1 MAFILKKVNGTAALG
16 PDLIEL
22 RERAGLSI
30 EEAAKL
36 SKLTPGFIRALEGE
50 RWSELPDPA
59 YVERLLKMY
68 VTRFGVNDSYYL
80 HKYREGL
87 RLRKIEKDESQ
98 FLPRPVK
105 VAASAF
111 LVTPRLFAAAGFLLF
126 ILLLGGYVVY
136 QARTITSAPFLQVT
150 SPDDGLKVSQPEVFI
165 KGKTDAGALVMING
179 AATAVSPSG
188 DFEQTIRIP
197 QGTTMFVITAKRR
210 RGAETV
216 EVRRVVYERSTPTST
231 QPTP

>member
-1 MAFILKKVNGTAALG
+1 MAFILKEVNGTAALG

-87 RLRKIEKDESQ
+87 RLRKIEKDASQ

-105 VAASAF
+105 VSASAF

-126 ILLLGGYVVY
+126 ILALVCYVVY
-136 QARTITSAPFLQVT
+136 QARTITNAPSLVVST
-150 SPDDGLKVSQPEVFI
+150 PEDGLKVNQPEVVI
-165 KGKTDAGALVMING
+165 KGKTDPGALVMVNG
-179 AATAVSPSG
+179 AASAVSPSG

-216 EVRRVVYERSTPTST
+216 EVRRVMYERAAAATTTSE
-231 QPTP
+231 

>member
-22 RERAGLSI
+22 RERAGLSV

-68 VTRFGVNDSYYL
+68 VSRFGVSESYYL
-80 HKYREGL
+80 HKYRDGL
-87 RLRKIEKDESQ
+87 RLRKIEKDASQ

-111 LVTPRLFAAAGFLLF
+111 LVTPRLFAAAGFALF
-126 ILLLGGYVVY
+126 ILALGGYVVY
-136 QARTITSAPFLQVT
+136 QARTITSAPELQIAT
-150 SPDDGLKVSQPEVFI
+150 PIDGARLDQPEVFI
-165 KGKTDAGALVMING
+165 KGKTDVGALVMING
-179 AATAVSPSG
+179 AAAAVSPDG

-197 QGTTMFVITAKRR
+197 QGTTMLVITAKRR
-210 RGAETV
+210 RGSETV
-216 EVRRVVYERSTPTST
+216 EVRRVMYERALTATST
-231 QPTP
+231 QQ

>member
-1 MAFILKKVNGTAALG
+1 MAFILKKVNGTSALG

-22 RERAGLSI
+22 RERAGLTV
-30 EEAAKL
+30 EDAAKL

-87 RLRKIEKDESQ
+87 RLRKIEKDTSQ

-126 ILLLGGYVVY
+126 ILALGGYVVY
-136 QARTITSAPFLQVT
+136 QARTITSAPELQIT
-150 SPDDGLKVSQPEVFI
+150 APEDGLRVSQPEVVI
-165 KGKTDAGALVMING
+165 KGKTDPGALVMVNG
-179 AATAVSPSG
+179 AASAVSPSG
-188 DFEQTIRIP
+188 EFEQTVRIP

-216 EVRRVVYERSTPTST
+216 EVRRVVYERSTNATT
-231 QPTP
+231 TAE